1 MSFEKAD
8 VNYKEL
14 VDMATQRLKGYL
26 EDCEIEDI
34 EDEDDIGEIIR
45 YVVELVME
53 SWFWFNGLH
62 YKANIKKCFPCV
74 DEESKQTYYDNV
86 ENVEDWNEEDGY
98 GRKGKRE
105 KTLNF
110 KAEAIRFSLE
120 NKMWELYGKGGF
132 GKFSFQGVA

>member
-1 MSFEKAD
+1 MPSEKTD

-14 VDMATQRLKGYL
+14 VDRAIQRIKGYL
-26 EDCEIEDI
+26 EDCKIEDI
-34 EDEDDIGEIIR
+34 EDEDDLGEIIR

-62 YKANIKKCFPCV
+62 YEANTIKCFPCV
-74 DEESKQTYYDNV
+74 DEEAKQIYYDNIR
-86 ENVEDWNEEDGY
+86 NVDGWNEEDGY
-98 GRKGKRE
+98 GRSGKRE

-120 NKMWELYGKGGF
+120 NKMWELYRKGGF
-132 GKFSFQGVA
+132 GKFSFQEVA